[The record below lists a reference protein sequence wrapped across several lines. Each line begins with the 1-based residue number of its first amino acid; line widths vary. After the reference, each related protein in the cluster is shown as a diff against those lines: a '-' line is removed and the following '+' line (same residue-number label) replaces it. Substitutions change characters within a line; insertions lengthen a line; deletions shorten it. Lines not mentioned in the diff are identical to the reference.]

1 MNPLRLFFIALQ
13 FLTRLPSPLRRL
25 PSEAETGRAVLCYPL
40 VGLLIGG
47 LLAGM
52 AWLLA
57 AHLPHLPAAA
67 LLLALWV
74 WLYGGLHLDALADS
88 ADAWGGAVG
97 QGQAQSRR
105 ERALAIMKDPN
116 CGPFGVVAVVIL
128 LLLKFAA
135 LASLLDQPADSRA
148 FDFLPLILAPLL
160 GRAMLLPLFMT
171 TDYVRPQG
179 LGSAMH
185 AHLPRPAA
193 WLLLAAIILLVALAC
208 GQRALA
214 PLLAAAGVFLL
225 LRRLMLRQIGG
236 MTGDTAGA
244 LVEVVEAAVLLA
256 CLWY

>member
-13 FLTRLPSPLRRL
+13 FLTRLPSPLERL
-25 PSEAETGRAVLCYPL
+25 PSEAEIGRSVLCYPL
-40 VGLLIGG
+40 VGLLIGS

-57 AHLPHLPAAA
+57 AHLPQLPAAA
-67 LLLALWV
+67 LLLAFWI

-88 ADAWGGAVG
+88 ADAWGGSQGHG
-97 QGQAQSRR
+97 QNQR

-116 CGPFGVVAVVIL
+116 CGPFGVAAIVIM

-135 LASLLDQPADSRA
+135 LASLLDRPADSRA
-148 FDFLPLILAPLL
+148 FDFLPFILAPLL
-160 GRAMLLPLFMT
+160 GRTVLLPLFMT

-193 WLLLAAIILLVALAC
+193 WLLLAALVLLVALGC

-225 LRRLMLRQIGG
+225 SRRLMLRQIGG

-244 LVEVVEAAVLLA
+244 LVEAVEAAVLLA